1 MLNMEM
7 KRFKPWLTEG
17 FSSSSANKVDSLI
30 KSYLEKKIGE
40 KFTKMP
46 GVEEFSNDIESGY
59 GIRYFYGTKSVRFN
73 WRSSINVMSL
83 HSVDL
88 WDGHSIGS
96 SKHIEFAEDSSI
108 VKMLPTIV
116 DIMLNPGAHITFAI
130 PVDDLKEDV
139 QLIAEAKSL
148 DVWEEVIIALK
159 NPKNVGVK
167 YWDII
172 NGIGSRSKNIISTI
186 REMYPDAFEKD
197 GRTILYTGKLDID
210 DVISRRNEIIDDVGG
225 VQVKITNGFSKEEYK
240 IPKEVQA
247 MEDEGLEKLSYE
259 EQLNDLSVLMKL
271 LLRGASNSLWI
282 CGKGGIGKTHTVEAG
297 LADHGLRD
305 GSGYFKNTGSA
316 SPIGIYKLL
325 FRYRDG
331 IILFDDSD
339 GALADQDSRNILKA
353 ATDTKKV
360 RKLVWNKESRNMA
373 DPDEIDPEDE
383 TDTRIPKYFEF
394 TGKIL
399 FISNLPMN
407 KLDPDGALRTR
418 GLIIDIS
425 PTTEEVF
432 QFMEKIVDNIPLED
446 GLRLDHESRLD
457 VVQMLRNNT
466 RGEINLR
473 KLVRGLNIRAALGN
487 TSDVERMLRLY
498 A

>member
-1 MLNMEM
+1 MEM
-7 KRFKPWLTEG
+7 KRFKTWLTEG
-17 FSSSSANKVDSLI
+17 FSASGSNKVDSLI

-46 GVEEFSNDIESGY
+46 GVEDFVNDIESGY

-88 WDGHSIGS
+88 WDGHNPKPSR
-96 SKHIEFAEDSSI
+96 HIEFAEDASI

-116 DIMLNPGAHITFAI
+116 DIMLNPGAHITVAI
-130 PVDDLKEDV
+130 PEDDLKESV
-139 QLIAEAKSL
+139 NLISEAKSL

-159 NPKNVGVK
+159 NPRNVGEK

-172 NGIGSRSKNIISTI
+172 GSIGSRSKNIISKI

-197 GRTILYTGKLDID
+197 GRTILYTGKLDIE
-210 DVISRRNEIIDDVGG
+210 DVISRRNEIIEDVGG
-225 VQVKITNGFSKEEYK
+225 VSVKVTSGFNKEEIR
-240 IPKEVQA
+240 IPKEIQK

-259 EQLNDLSVLMKL
+259 EQLKDLSVLLKL
-271 LLRGASNSLWI
+271 LLRGASNSLWV

-297 LADHGLRD
+297 LADYGLRD
-305 GSGYFKNTGSA
+305 GAGYFKNTGSA

-325 FRYRDG
+325 FRYKNE
-331 IILFDDSD
+331 IIVFDDSD

-394 TGKIL
+394 SGKIL

-425 PTTEEVF
+425 PTSDEVF
-432 QFMEKIVDNIPLED
+432 EFMEKIVDDIPLED
-446 GLRLDHESRLD
+446 GLKLDHDSRVE
-457 VVQMLRNNT
+457 VVQMLRKNT
-466 RGEINLR
+466 RGDANLR

>member
-1 MLNMEM
+1 ML
-7 KRFKPWLTEG
+7 RFKNWLTEG
-17 FSSSSANKVDSLI
+17 FSASAANKVDSLI

-46 GVEEFSNDIESGY
+46 GVEAFTNNIESGY
-59 GIRYFYGTKSVRFN
+59 GIRYFYGAKSVRFN

-88 WDGHSIGS
+88 WDGHSVGS
-96 SKHIEFAEDSSI
+96 SKHIEFAEDASI

-130 PVDDLKEDV
+130 PADDLKEDV
-139 QLIAEAKSL
+139 ELFSEAKSL

-159 NPKNVGVK
+159 NPKNVNVK

-172 NGIGSRSKNIISTI
+172 GAIGSRSKNIVSKI
-186 REMYPDAFEKD
+186 REMYPDAFTKD

-210 DVISRRNEIIDDVGG
+210 DLISRRNEIIEDVGG
-225 VQVKITNGFSKEEYK
+225 VQVKVTNGFSKEEYR
-240 IPKEVQA
+240 IPKEIQA

-259 EQLNDLSVLMKL
+259 DQLKDLSVLLKL

-297 LADHGLRD
+297 LAEHGLRD
-305 GSGYFKNTGSA
+305 GVGYFKNTGSA
-316 SPIGIYKLL
+316 SAIGIYKLL
-325 FRYRDG
+325 FRYRDS

-353 ATDTKKV
+353 ATDTKKN
-360 RKLVWNKESRNMA
+360 RKLVWNKDSRNMA

-383 TDTRIPKYFEF
+383 ADTRIPKYFEF

-425 PTTEEVF
+425 PTPDEVF
-432 QFMEKIVDNIPLED
+432 AFMEKIVDAIPLED
-446 GLRLDHESRLD
+446 GLQLDHDSRVE
-457 VVQMLRNNT
+457 VVQMLRKNT
-466 RGEINLR
+466 RGEANLR

>member
-446 GLRLDHESRLD
+446 GLRLDHESRLE
-457 VVQMLRNNT
+457 VVQMLRNNN